1 MPPGSIEQKNGPPFH
16 RPNRNANGVAGRLL
30 LRNAWFDMV
39 WQRRTL
45 LVNAAIEGYY
55 RSQDFVVNDRRSY
68 SITATLRLQE
78 IEGYGYSDA
87 RLPPPGQ
94 GNGFIWRLHG
104 IVRYE
109 ERDGGLYFEME
120 AIALTRDIPAS
131 LRWLASPLVNH
142 LSIDSLTTSLRQ
154 TRDAVSAVAGR
165 PARIVSCSDASRN
178 SGKAQATAGN

>member
-55 RSQDFVVNDRRSY
+55 RSQDFV
-68 SITATLRLQE
+68 
-78 IEGYGYSDA
+78 
-87 RLPPPGQ
+87 
-94 GNGFIWRLHG
+94 
-104 IVRYE
+104 
-109 ERDGGLYFEME
+109 
-120 AIALTRDIPAS
+120 
-131 LRWLASPLVNH
+131 RWLASPLVNH